1 MALRLGSGVLR
12 LSGHCGRSAR
22 GLLMPGDAEQLFEEL
37 RAEHGGDQLTATQ
50 LSIIRSLANVL
61 TSDAPSPRAI
71 EVLSGLLPGKAAAVN
86 AYDLTKLSDQQLDQL
101 NHLTSIATGEPP
113 ELTQPPEL
121 TDAD

>member
-1 MALRLGSGVLR
+1 
-12 LSGHCGRSAR
+12 
-22 GLLMPGDAEQLFEEL
+22 MPGDAEQLFEEL

-61 TSDAPSPRAI
+61 TPSPRAI